1 MGISSSKRPIR
12 KKQYF
17 PIYSRVRE
25 DSMFTV
31 KLFRKLCKPAPT
43 IQLGKLGQGGACLQL
58 VEYQQKADIER
69 KRFESVVNNS
79 SNNI

>member
-1 MGISSSKRPIR
+1 
-12 KKQYF
+12 
-17 PIYSRVRE
+17 
-25 DSMFTV
+25 MFTV